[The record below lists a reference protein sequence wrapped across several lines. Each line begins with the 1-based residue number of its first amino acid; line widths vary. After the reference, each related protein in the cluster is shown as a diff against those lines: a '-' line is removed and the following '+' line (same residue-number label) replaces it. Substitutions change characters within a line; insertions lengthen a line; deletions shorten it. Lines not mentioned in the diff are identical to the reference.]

1 MRPGDIDSRTFGKN
15 LKPMADTQH
24 ILGNL
29 SFPRTRWA
37 LAGFVAGIFAWSFAG
52 GGQQRT
58 AESKNEGTVGAI
70 DGTVQRLSQGIR
82 DATANV
88 RGGLSDVGN
97 KANHMSLRSKVT
109 ARLGKEGSID
119 DDRIE
124 VEIKD
129 EGTVVLSGQV
139 PDAAD
144 KEMAVRIASATDG
157 VIRVEDRLS
166 VPADLRV
173 FTSKPEDNAPVPRRT
188 R

>member
-1 MRPGDIDSRTFGKN
+1 VPVPIIET
-15 LKPMADTQH
+15 LWALQCV
-24 ILGNL
+24 
-29 SFPRTRWA
+29 SFPP
-37 LAGFVAGIFAWSFAG
+37 
-52 GGQQRT
+52 
-58 AESKNEGTVGAI
+58 ESKNEGTVGAI
-70 DGTVQRLSQGIR
+70 DGTVQRLSQGIQ

-109 ARLGKEGSID
+109 DRLGKEGSID

-166 VPADLRV
+166 VPANLRV